1 MNDILRHVVAAVF
14 VLSLAITAGTALGQ
28 GPSRTAICHATSSAS
43 NPYNYLV
50 LPPSALSTHLDD
62 FGSPLAGHEQDFF
75 PVDEDCDRAN
85 DPGGNGNPPPTAV
98 PEPITMLLFGTGL
111 AGLGYASR
119 RYFGKREDES
129 ELED

>member
-1 MNDILRHVVAAVF
+1 MKDIRYFIAAVF
-14 VLSLAITAGTALGQ
+14 VLSLTITAGTALGQ
-28 GPSRTAICHATSSAS
+28 PPNGTPLCHATSSAS

-50 LPPSALSTHLDD
+50 LPPAALSTHLDSN
-62 FGSPLAGHEQDFF
+62 GSPLAGHEQDFF
-75 PVDEDCDRAN
+75 PTDGDCDRSN
-85 DPGGNGNPPPTAV
+85 DPGGPGTPPPTAV

-119 RYFGKREDES
+119 RFFGKNKDEG